1 MDLNPHAPGRGCH
14 VLFSAP
20 CRVLQWPR
28 DLAGRVKVSL
38 EFSRE
43 KGGTGDPAP
52 SRAWPP

>member
-14 VLFSAP
+14 VLLFAP